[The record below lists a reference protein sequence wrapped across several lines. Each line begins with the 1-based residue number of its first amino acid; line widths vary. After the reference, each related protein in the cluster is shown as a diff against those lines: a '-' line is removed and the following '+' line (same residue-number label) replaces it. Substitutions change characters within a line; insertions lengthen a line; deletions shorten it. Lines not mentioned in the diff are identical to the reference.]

1 MSTPLLFTPLAL
13 RSVQLKNRIM
23 MSPMCQ
29 GSARD
34 GFVTDWHRLHYPTR
48 AVGGVGLVMVEA
60 TAVEVRG
67 MIGPGD
73 VGIWSDEHIVGL
85 QTLTTAI
92 KQHGAV
98 AGIQIAHAGRKAE
111 SNSSYIFTP
120 VAPSPLAFSEH
131 HQTPAE
137 LSETDLD
144 EVRNAFQAAAK
155 RALEAGFQILEL
167 HMAHGYLLHSFL
179 SPISNVRT
187 DRYGGSLEN
196 RMRFPLEVTRAIR
209 EVWPLELPLFIRVS
223 ATDWLEGAWSLED
236 TIKFAKELQ
245 ANDVDLI
252 DCSSG
257 GIKPGV
263 QIPVALGYQVQLAEG
278 VKHGA
283 DIKTAA
289 VGLITEAHQAETIL
303 QQKQADVVVL
313 GRALLAHPYWVY
325 GAAQSLGVTEGFY
338 PVQYER
344 GVKR

>member
-34 GFVTDWHRLHYPTR
+34 GHITDWHRLHYPTR

-67 MIGPGD
+67 MIGSGD

-111 SNSSYIFTP
+111 RNSSYSFTP
-120 VAPSPLAFSEH
+120 VAPSSLAFSEH

-137 LSETDLD
+137 LSNTDLD
-144 EVRNAFQAAAK
+144 EVRNAFQNAAR

-179 SPISNVRT
+179 SPVSNVRT
-187 DRYGGSLEN
+187 DHYGGNLEN
-196 RMRFPLEVTRAIR
+196 RMRFPLEVTKAVR
-209 EVWPLELPLFIRVS
+209 EVWPLELPLFVRVS

-236 TIKFAKELQ
+236 TITFAKALHSY
-245 ANDVDLI
+245 DVDLI

-289 VGLITEAHQAETIL
+289 VGLITDAHQAETIL

-313 GRALLAHPYWVY
+313 GRALLANPYWVY
-325 GAAQSLGVTEGFY
+325 QAAQSLGVTEGFY

-344 GVKR
+344 GVKK